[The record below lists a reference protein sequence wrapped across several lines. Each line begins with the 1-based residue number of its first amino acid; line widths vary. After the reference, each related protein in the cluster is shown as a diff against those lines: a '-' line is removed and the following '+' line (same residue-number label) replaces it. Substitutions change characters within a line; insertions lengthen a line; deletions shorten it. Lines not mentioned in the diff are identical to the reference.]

1 MDMKVYFKEDGDIL
15 RGFVE
20 GEIDAYTAP
29 QLREGLDAAE
39 VTEGKQIEVDLT
51 HVNYIDS
58 TGLGVFVAFY
68 KRVQREGGNVRLVG
82 LSERI
87 QRLFEITGLSELMNI
102 QGEKKVKLS

>member
-1 MDMKVYFKEDGDIL
+1 MKVYFKEDNDIL

-29 QLREGLDAAE
+29 QLREGLDAVE
-39 VTEGKQIEVDLT
+39 VQQGANIEVDLT
-51 HVNYIDS
+51 NVNYIDS

-68 KRVQREGGNVRLVG
+68 KRVQREGGDVRLVG

-102 QGEKKVKLS
+102 EGEKKVELS

>member
-1 MDMKVYFKEDGDIL
+1 MNMKVYFKEDNNIL

-29 QLREGLDAAE
+29 QLREGLDAVE
-39 VTEGKQIEVDLT
+39 VQQGANIEVDLT
-51 HVNYIDS
+51 NVNYIDS

-68 KRVQREGGNVRLVG
+68 KRVQREGGDVRLVG

-87 QRLFEITGLSELMNI
+87 KRLFEITGLSELMNI
-102 QGEKKVKLS
+102 EGEKKVELS

>member
-1 MDMKVYFKEDGDIL
+1 MKVYFKEDNDIL

-29 QLREGLDAAE
+29 QLREGLE
-39 VTEGKQIEVDLT
+39 VVEVQQGANIEVDLT
-51 HVNYIDS
+51 NVNYIDS

-68 KRVQREGGNVRLVG
+68 KRVQREGGDVRLVG

-102 QGEKKVKLS
+102 EGEKKVELS

>member
-1 MDMKVYFKEDGDIL
+1 MNMKVYFKEDNDIL

-29 QLREGLDAAE
+29 QLREGLEAVE
-39 VTEGKQIEVDLT
+39 VQQGANIEVDLT
-51 HVNYIDS
+51 NVNYIDS

-68 KRVQREGGNVRLVG
+68 KRVQREGSDVRLVG

-102 QGEKKVKLS
+102 EGEKKVELS

>member
-39 VTEGKQIEVDLT
+39 VTEGTQIEVDLT

-68 KRVQREGGNVRLVG
+68 KRVQREGGDVRLVG

-102 QGEKKVKLS
+102 QGEKKVELS

>member
-1 MDMKVYFKEDGDIL
+1 MKVYFKEDNDIL

-29 QLREGLDAAE
+29 QLREGLE
-39 VTEGKQIEVDLT
+39 VVEVQQGANIEVDLT
-51 HVNYIDS
+51 NVNYIDS
-58 TGLGVFVAFY
+58 TGLGVFVSFY
-68 KRVQREGGNVRLVG
+68 KRVQREGGDVRLVG

-102 QGEKKVKLS
+102 EGEKKVELS

>member
-1 MDMKVYFKEDGDIL
+1 MNMKVYFKEDNDIL

-29 QLREGLDAAE
+29 QLREGLDAVE
-39 VTEGKQIEVDLT
+39 VQQGANIEVDLT
-51 HVNYIDS
+51 NVNYIDS

-68 KRVQREGGNVRLVG
+68 KRVQREGGDVRLVG

-102 QGEKKVKLS
+102 EGEKKVELS